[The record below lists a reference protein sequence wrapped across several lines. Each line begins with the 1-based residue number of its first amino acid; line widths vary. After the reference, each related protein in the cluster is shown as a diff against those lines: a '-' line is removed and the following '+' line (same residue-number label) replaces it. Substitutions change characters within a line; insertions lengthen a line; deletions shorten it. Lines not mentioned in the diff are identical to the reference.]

1 MISRDPFRV
10 HSPLDV
16 HTQFHFKYAYFSVV
30 YSLFSCSNQELCSLP
45 KYNTWPILRETKSIL
60 QLLLASMSMEPTPSG
75 EGATLAQG
83 CHFSLMIRCAMDIF
97 MPQEIQH
104 SVFSKNVDFLSS
116 IPELGKIYMNQSMF
130 YSFMPTLSFQ
140 LNE

>member
-16 HTQFHFKYAYFSVV
+16 HMQFHFMYAYFIVV
-30 YSLFSCSNQELCSLP
+30 YSLFACSNQELCSLP

-60 QLLLASMSMEPTPSG
+60 QLLLAPKSIEPASSG

-83 CHFSLMIRCAMDIF
+83 CHFSLMVRCAMDIF
-97 MPQEIQH
+97 VPQEIQH

-116 IPELGKIYMNQSMF
+116 LPELGKNIHESEYVLLLHAYPEISAQ
-130 YSFMPTLSFQ
+130 
-140 LNE
+140 